1 MLACFWRKSWHKYPN
16 PRNLEGRRS
25 EMKPLAEI
33 RDLRPWYGRENAT
46 MAAFFTAILASHTS
60 KTSSY
65 LLDDSFA
72 MYIPA
77 ETWNASRS
85 ASRLGFLFSSCRVGF
100 FSSFLLYFHFVF
112 RLYSRAELIQREMR
126 DINVMMVTN
135 YVKVSPFFSIIIFY
149 IFYMMLN

>member
-25 EMKPLAEI
+25 EMKPLAKT
-33 RDLRPWYGRENAT
+33 RDLSPWYGRENAT

-100 FSSFLLYFHFVF
+100 SSIFSFFRSCSRAELILEREREIDVIESDNQCKDVTFLLYFH
-112 RLYSRAELIQREMR
+112 LLHGA
-126 DINVMMVTN
+126 
-135 YVKVSPFFSIIIFY
+135 
-149 IFYMMLN
+149 